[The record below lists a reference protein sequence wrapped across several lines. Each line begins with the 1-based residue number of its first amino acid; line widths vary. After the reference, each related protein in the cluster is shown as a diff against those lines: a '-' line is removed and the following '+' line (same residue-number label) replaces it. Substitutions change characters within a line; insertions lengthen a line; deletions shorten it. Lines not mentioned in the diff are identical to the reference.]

1 MKILPELESY
11 RDRLVSKAAAWV
23 EMEGS
28 ELQRDLDQSR
38 EQVGLLEKSVAD
50 LERKLAVATPMETD
64 RLTKRL
70 SVPHQLLELTAAYA
84 QVLGTHMSRRAS

>member
-11 RDRLVSKAAAWV
+11 RDRLVAKAAGWV
-23 EMEGS
+23 QMRGE

-50 LERKLAVATPMETD
+50 LKRRLAVATPMEVE
-64 RLTKRL
+64 RLTRRL
-70 SVPHQLLELTAAYA
+70 SVQRQLLELTSAYA